1 MTQQSI
7 NVSEALRRA
16 REEDQDV
23 FLASLN
29 KEQLEKSGFDTSVFG
44 SFELVNV
51 YILWDGEFVLKYIF
65 DADPREFYYE
75 KESEIGGR
83 EGLLEAVQEYLEI
96 GGE

>member
-51 YILWDGEFVLKYIF
+51 YLLWDGEFVLKYMGVLLRKGVR
-65 DADPREFYYE
+65 DRGQGRSSRGRPRI
-75 KESEIGGR
+75 S
-83 EGLLEAVQEYLEI
+83 
-96 GGE
+96 